1 MRQYAQ
7 ALGRD
12 PAALHFS
19 LSASIGA
26 PLGLDQVKRYRD
38 AAWMVVMGTIPCD
51 AKTGQA
57 DVARL
62 AEKIVHLQ

>member
-1 MRQYAQ
+1 MQQYAE
-7 ALGRD
+7 AVGRD

-26 PLGLDQVKRYRD
+26 PVGLDQVKRYPD
-38 AAWMVVMGTIPCD
+38 AAWIRWVSTIPCD